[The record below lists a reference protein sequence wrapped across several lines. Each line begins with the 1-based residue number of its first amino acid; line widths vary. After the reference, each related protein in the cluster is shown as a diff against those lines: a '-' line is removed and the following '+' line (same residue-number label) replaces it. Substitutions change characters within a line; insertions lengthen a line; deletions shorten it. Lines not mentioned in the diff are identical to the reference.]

1 MVLENY
7 DYRNSDGEIAS
18 SGELTARR
26 ESNNLERVAA
36 RAALG
41 ITDVTEGNPE
51 FNYNPMLDN
60 GRVIVDP
67 NTGLPM
73 ADPGAWTNTDGYSI
87 DPSSGLENTLDRARN
102 ECVAK
107 GGTFDEAT
115 GTCSIKDKNKTI
127 KPGTPYDDW
136 LINQSQNS
144 AKAILTGL
152 LAQFGLQDLGNWANE
167 QIMLGKDAN
176 AVVMEMR
183 YGTDPTV
190 RAAYD
195 TRFPGMALRRAA
207 GMSEISESAYIETV
221 RGYNQIAKTAGLNAD
236 FLGTGDSVTQLIAGD
251 ISLSEWRSRVQV
263 AEEASRV
270 ADPEVLNMLATRY
283 NYDQNDIVALFLDP
297 EKTKSYMAN
306 KRVLGA
312 SKIAGASATLIGRE
326 QSFSQELSEYLNDMG
341 VQKREAAAR
350 LAPVAGLAQSVLGE
364 QQISG
369 TLIGESLFG
378 LTANKDVDR
387 RKQSRNASFQGRGG
401 LMGAAQ
407 GITGL
412 GGSNT

>member
-7 DYRNSDGEIAS
+7 DYRNSDGEITS

-26 ESNNLERVAA
+26 ESTEDE
-36 RAALG
+36 RAAAKAAIG

-73 ADPGAWTNTDGYSI
+73 ADPGAYTNQEGYSI
-87 DPSSGLENTLDRARN
+87 DPITGLENTDDRAKN
-102 ECVAK
+102 EK
-107 GGTFDEAT
+107 
-115 GTCSIKDKNKTI
+115 KKTI
-127 KPGTPYDDW
+127 KPGTPYDEW
-136 LINQSQNS
+136 LIAQSKNS

-263 AEEASRV
+263 AEEAARI

-283 NYDQNDIVALFLDP
+283 NYDQKDMVALFLDP

-364 QQISG
+364 QQMSG

-401 LMGAAQ
+401 LMGASQ

>member
-7 DYRNSDGEIAS
+7 DYRNTDGNIAS
-18 SGELTARR
+18 SGELTERR
-26 ESNNLERVAA
+26 ESKNLERVAA

-41 ITDVTEGNPE
+41 ITDVTEGNSG

-60 GRVIVDP
+60 GRVITDP
-67 NTGLPM
+67 ETGLPVQSVG
-73 ADPGAWTNTDGYSI
+73 DWTNTDGYSI
-87 DPSSGLENTLDRARN
+87 DPSSGLENTLDRTRN
-102 ECVAK
+102 ECLAK

-115 GTCSIKDKNKTI
+115 GTCTI
-127 KPGTPYDDW
+127 KPEDTIKAGTPYDEW

-152 LAQFGLQDLGNWANE
+152 LAQFGLQDLGDWANE

-195 TRFPGMALRRAA
+195 TRFPGMALRRSA
-207 GMSEISESAYIETV
+207 GMTEISESAYIDTV
-221 RGYNQIAKTAGLNAD
+221 RGYNQIARTAGLNAD

-283 NYDQNDIVALFLDP
+283 NYDQKDIVALFLDP
-297 EKTKSYMAN
+297 EKTKSYMLN

-326 QSFSQELSEYLNDMG
+326 QSFSQELSEYLTDMG

-401 LMGAAQ
+401 LMGTSQ
-407 GITGL
+407 GITSL

>member
-26 ESNNLERVAA
+26 ESKNLERVAA

-41 ITDVTEGNPE
+41 ITDVTEGNSE

-60 GRVIVDP
+60 GRVKIDP
-67 NTGLPM
+67 TTGLPVQG
-73 ADPGAWTNTDGYSI
+73 DWTNTDGYSI
-87 DPSSGLENTLDRARN
+87 DPSSGLENTDDRAN
-102 ECVAK
+102 
-107 GGTFDEAT
+107 DE
-115 GTCSIKDKNKTI
+115 KNKTI

-136 LINQSQNS
+136 LIAQSQNS

-270 ADPEVLNMLATRY
+270 ADPEVLNMLSTRY
-283 NYDQNDIVALFLDP
+283 NYDQKDIVALFLDP

-312 SKIAGASATLIGRE
+312 SKIAGVSATLIGRE
-326 QSFSQELSEYLNDMG
+326 QSFSQQLSEYLNDMG

>member
-26 ESNNLERVAA
+26 ESTENE
-36 RAALG
+36 RAAAKAAIG

-73 ADPGAWTNTDGYSI
+73 ADPGAYTNQEGYSI
-87 DPSSGLENTLDRARN
+87 DPITGLENTDDRAKN
-102 ECVAK
+102 ETK
-107 GGTFDEAT
+107 
-115 GTCSIKDKNKTI
+115 KTI

-136 LINQSQNS
+136 LIAQSQNS

-270 ADPEVLNMLATRY
+270 ADPEVLNMLSTRY
-283 NYDQNDIVALFLDP
+283 NYDQKDIVALFLDP

-312 SKIAGASATLIGRE
+312 SKIAGVSATLIGRE

-350 LAPVAGLAQSVLGE
+350 LVPVAGLAQSVLGE